1 MVDFRRRLSWLQA
14 KMEDQGL
21 DLIVYGNA
29 PDVQYLSGSQV
40 DWRRC
45 RDLRHP
51 EDCLFVP
58 MDGDPILMAGI
69 YSAERAK
76 TSWIKD
82 IRNIGLLHD
91 FKPAVQKAI
100 RELIR
105 EPKTVAIGEYT
116 WGNMTL
122 AVASTCK
129 GTKFRNADGLLDDL
143 RMIKEP
149 SELEKLKS
157 SAKLTE
163 DVMEEVINGIGEGD
177 TMHELT
183 VKIEAIG
190 RKRHASDVSFMPK
203 GLFYKSRGPTTHLA
217 TNYEQDQGLEPGSS
231 IAFDAGF
238 ILEGYCS
245 DWGRSFN
252 LGNPREHLSKAY
264 EALEASVVETI
275 DAIGEEVHSTDE
287 VFPSIETV
295 CDREGYG
302 DELRDWQPD
311 GIVGHQIGVECHE
324 PPWLK
329 PGDGMELQDNMVFCM
344 EPKLWKNGEYF
355 LRVEDM
361 VLIRNGR
368 AESLTNYDRV
378 QFQL

>member
-1 MVDFRRRLSWLQA
+1 MVNFRRRLSWLQT
-14 KMEDQGL
+14 KMEEKRI
-21 DLIVYGNA
+21 DLIVYGNS
-29 PDVQYLSGSQV
+29 PDVQYLSGSQA

-58 MDGDPILMAGI
+58 RDGDPILMSGV
-69 YSAERAK
+69 YSAEQVK

-82 IRNIGLLHD
+82 IKNVGLLHD
-91 FKPAVQKAI
+91 FKPAVQNVI
-100 RELIR
+100 RELVS
-105 EPKTVAIGEYT
+105 ELKTVAIGEYT
-116 WGNMTL
+116 WSNMTL
-122 AVASTCK
+122 AVASICK
-129 GTKFRNADGLLDDL
+129 GAKFINADGLLDDL

-149 SELEKLKS
+149 EELKKLKS

-163 DVMEEVINGIGEGD
+163 DVMEEVITGVSEGD

-183 VKIEAIG
+183 VKIETMG

-203 GLFYKSRGPTTHLA
+203 GLFYKSGGPTTHLA
-217 TNYEQDQGLEPGSS
+217 SNYDQDQGLESGSS
-231 IAFDAGF
+231 IAFDVGF
-238 ILEGYCS
+238 ILNGYCS
-245 DWGRSFN
+245 DWGRSFY
-252 LGNPREHLSKAY
+252 LGTPGEPLSKAY
-264 EALEASVVETI
+264 EALEASIIETI
-275 DAIGEEVHSTDE
+275 DAIGEEVHKTNE
-287 VFPSIETV
+287 IFPSIEAV

-302 DELRDWQPD
+302 DELRDWQPN

-329 PGDGMELQDNMVFCM
+329 PKDGMKLQDNMVFCM

-361 VLIRNGR
+361 VLIRNGK
-368 AESLTNYDRV
+368 AESLTNYNRV
-378 QFQL
+378 RFQL

>member
-1 MVDFRRRLSWLQA
+1 MVNYRHRLSWLQA
-14 KMEDQGL
+14 KMDSQGL
-21 DLIVYGNA
+21 DLIVYGNS

-58 MDGDPILMAGI
+58 KDGDPILMSGI
-69 YSAERAK
+69 YSAELSK
-76 TSWIKD
+76 TSWIED
-82 IRNIGLLHD
+82 IRNISLLHD
-91 FKPAVQKAI
+91 FKPAVQNVI
-100 RELIR
+100 NELVS
-105 EPKTVAIGEYT
+105 EPKTVALGEYT

-122 AVASTCK
+122 AVVSICK
-129 GTKFRNADGLLDDL
+129 GAKFRDADGLLDDL

-149 SELEKLKS
+149 GELEKLRN

-163 DVMEEVINGIGEGD
+163 NIMEEIINGVHEGD
-177 TMHELT
+177 TMREIS
-183 VKIEAIG
+183 VNIEAMG
-190 RKRHASDVSFMPK
+190 RKRQASDVSFIPK
-203 GLFYKSRGPTTHLA
+203 GLFYKSGGAQTHLA
-217 TNYEQDQGLEPGSS
+217 TNYDQDQGLEPGSS
-231 IAFDAGF
+231 IAFDVGF
-238 ILEGYCS
+238 VLDGYCS
-245 DWGRSFN
+245 DWGRSFCLN
-252 LGNPREHLSKAY
+252 DPGEPLSKAY

-275 DAIGEEVHSTDE
+275 DTIGEEIHHTDE
-287 VFPSIETV
+287 IFPSIEAV

-302 DELRDWQPD
+302 NELRDWQPD

-329 PGDGMELQDNMVFCM
+329 PEEGKEIQDNMVFCM
-344 EPKLWKNGEYF
+344 EPKLWKNGDYF

-368 AESLTNYDRV
+368 AKSLTNYDRV
-378 QFQL
+378 RFQL

>member
-1 MVDFRRRLSWLQA
+1 MVNVKHRLAWLQT
-14 KMEDQGL
+14 KMENQGL
-21 DLIVYGNA
+21 DLIVYGNS
-29 PDVQYLSGSQV
+29 PDVQYLSGSEV

-58 MDGDPILMAGI
+58 KEGDPIIMAGV
-69 YSAERAK
+69 YSAEQVK

-82 IRNIGLLHD
+82 IRNINLLHD
-91 FKPAVQKAI
+91 FRPAVKDVI
-100 RELIR
+100 NELIN
-105 EPKTVAIGEYT
+105 EPKMVAIGEYT
-116 WGNMTL
+116 WSNMTL
-122 AVASTCK
+122 AVASICK
-129 GTKFRNADGLLDDL
+129 GAKFVNADGLLDKL

-149 SELEKLKS
+149 KEIDKLRN

-163 DVMEEVINGIGEGD
+163 TIMEEVINGVREGD
-177 TMHELT
+177 TMREIT
-183 VKIEAIG
+183 VEIEAMG

-203 GLFYKSRGPTTHLA
+203 SIFYKSGGPKTHLA
-217 TNYEQDQGLEPGSS
+217 TNYDQDQGLEPGSS
-231 IAFDAGF
+231 IAFDVGF
-238 ILEGYCS
+238 VLDGYCS
-245 DWGRSFN
+245 DWGRSFCLN
-252 LGNPREHLSKAY
+252 KPGEILSKAY

-275 DAIGEEVHSTDE
+275 DAIGEEVHRTDE
-287 VFPSIETV
+287 VFPSIEVV

-302 DELRDWQPD
+302 NELRSWQPD

-329 PGDGMELQDNMVFCM
+329 PDEGKVFQDNMVFCM

-361 VLIRNGR
+361 VLIKNGR

-378 QFQL
+378 RFQL